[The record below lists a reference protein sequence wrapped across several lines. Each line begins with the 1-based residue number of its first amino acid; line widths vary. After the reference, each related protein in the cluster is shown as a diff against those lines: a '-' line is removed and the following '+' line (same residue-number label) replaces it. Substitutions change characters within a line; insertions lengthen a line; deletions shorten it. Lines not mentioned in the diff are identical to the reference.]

1 MLDHRGLI
9 AAASGVIALVC
20 GVLAISAGSSQG
32 ELGLAARVAGM
43 MAGVFGMWSAMAGQE
58 HSLNDAKAEAALAK
72 ARDQVSA
79 TEATL
84 ADERRGRAEAEA
96 SVTKLSA
103 ELAEAGTSL
112 AASADEA
119 TVSIVS
125 DDATDDSPATPMV
138 VGENVA
144 PADHPGGTL
153 TDVET
158 GLFSE
163 AYFRVA
169 LDARIAS
176 ARRHL
181 RPVAVALLQVV
192 EGVGSSMVT
201 ATDPAGVS
209 SVVRETLRDADTA
222 SRLDDGSFALILED
236 TPENGAVWTVERI
249 RRALATRHPQST
261 LWAGVA
267 CYPAHAF
274 STEELLEQG
283 QVALIAA
290 KEWSQDRIEVATAE

>member
-20 GVLAISAGSSQG
+20 GVLAVSAGSSQG
-32 ELGLAARVAGM
+32 ELGLAAGVAGM
-43 MAGVFGMWSAMAGQE
+43 MAGVFGMWSAMASQE
-58 HSLNDAKAEAALAK
+58 HSLRDAQAEAEIAK
-72 ARDQVSA
+72 ARDAVSQA
-79 TEATL
+79 EANL

-96 SVTKLSA
+96 SVATLTSQ
-103 ELAEAGTSL
+103 LADAGSG
-112 AASADEA
+112 ADRHDA
-119 TVSIVS
+119 TVSIVEPQPS
-125 DDATDDSPATPMV
+125 AANAEPAPAPSSH
-138 VGENVA
+138 VGS
-144 PADHPGGTL
+144 ADHPGGTL

-181 RPVAVALLQVV
+181 RPVAVALLHVV
-192 EGVGSSMVT
+192 EGVGSSSVT
-201 ATDPAGVS
+201 ATDPEGVS

-222 SRLDDGSFALILED
+222 CRLDDGSFALILED

-283 QVALIAA
+283 HVALVAA
-290 KEWSQDRIEVATAE
+290 REWSQDRIEVATAE